1 MESKGKKLIDDELK
15 KIKERFAISCSEI
28 FDSPS
33 SPALARRVT
42 GGLKYSSKMPG
53 FITPEEAFANY
64 EDDSNGE
71 SVSVTRDDDD
81 NNTTGVL
88 QWFGGCVVR
97 IKQIF
102 GRNPKNRFV
111 YPNGWTTNKSK
122 MSQCKEDDLN
132 WSLTNEQQ
140 FNDHSL
146 SKDPCVNISIFLLL
160 MAVISVLA
168 GNMLPRW

>member
-1 MESKGKKLIDDELK
+1 MSVVH
-15 KIKERFAISCSEI
+15 FALPCN
-28 FDSPS
+28 PGN
-33 SPALARRVT
+33 PN
-42 GGLKYSSKMPG
+42 LKYCTFASTGLWDILEPHWFTVGEMPA

-64 EDDSNGE
+64 EDDSIGE
-71 SVSVTRDDDD
+71 SVTVTRDDDD

-160 MAVISVLA
+160 MAVMTVLA

>member
-1 MESKGKKLIDDELK
+1 M
-15 KIKERFAISCSEI
+15 
-28 FDSPS
+28 
-33 SPALARRVT
+33 PA
-42 GGLKYSSKMPG
+42 

-160 MAVISVLA
+160 MAVMSVLA